1 MYVYVYMCVRVC
13 VCVCVC
19 VCSIAETFLKT
30 LEEQL
35 PPVLSHLAAAS
46 VGGGHG
52 AAEEEAKLV
61 FSTIHWAMLSRVG
74 SVALRSCRLLTTFAE
89 LLQQHAGGSWDG
101 SGGGGGAASSMSRV
115 VWDWLSARVSPPAGG
130 AIGAALSCLQHHG
143 LAGEHASEVSNA
155 IAVCMYEF
163 SGRGRGLRQLL
174 AVEIPARGGVGRS
187 GGLVL
192 LSKVVEAMGAPAQSQ
207 TIREALVRFAVLQE
221 LNHSAVRD
229 AGGGGSA
236 AAAAAAAA
244 AASGGAGSAKGDMAA
259 QSAAEDVQ
267 VWCVSAAD

>member
-1 MYVYVYMCVRVC
+1 
-13 VCVCVC
+13 
-19 VCSIAETFLKT
+19 
-30 LEEQL
+30 
-35 PPVLSHLAAAS
+35 VLSHLAAAS

-61 FSTIHWAMLSRVG
+61 FSTIHWALLSRVAL
-74 SVALRSCRLLTTFAE
+74 VALRSCRLLTTFAE
-89 LLQQHAGGSWDG
+89 LLQQHAGGGWGGGG

-115 VWDWLSARVSPPAGG
+115 VWDWLSARISPPAGG
-130 AIGAALSCLQHHG
+130 AIGAALSCLQQHG
-143 LAGEHASEVSNA
+143 LAGEYASEVSNA
-155 IAVCMYEF
+155 IAVFMYEF
-163 SGRGRGLRQLL
+163 SGRGRGLRQLF

-192 LSKVVEAMGAPAQSQ
+192 LSKVVEAMGAPVQSQ

-267 VWCVSAAD
+267 VWCVSAAG